1 MISLRYILP
10 QNREAMKVIDDS
22 GNIYTS
28 LWKACKVCG
37 LTSSGR
43 LHKRLKKHGHCKVS
57 GITFT
62 AIPDGSTTPEAKI
75 IVQKDPMM
83 ERIRMRYSDSEIEA
97 IARGEGIERRR
108 VDFPDIKLNGTHHKF
123 LVISDTHIGSVY
135 SPIEWHDI
143 VSDYA
148 NNNGVEAI
156 LHCGDLVEGMKI
168 GRIGT
173 QIYELS
179 EIGYEAQKAKAI
191 EILGKYK
198 VPIYIISGNHDFYYQ
213 EYAGANVIKS
223 ISDSLENVTYIGHD
237 SADIEVDGA
246 IIRLF
251 HGGDGSNSYAV
262 SYRLQKLCEAITGG
276 EKPNI
281 LLAGH
286 VHKFC
291 YIFERNIHAISV
303 PCMQAQTDWMR
314 GKKLAA
320 HTGFLELDFD
330 VSAGSISNLSV
341 RLFPFY
347 A

>member
-1 MISLRYILP
+1 
-10 QNREAMKVIDDS
+10 MKYVVDENGNKFENIWSACRHYGVACGGRNSRALAERGFCSAGSHIFTLVDDE
-22 GNIYTS
+22 N
-28 LWKACKVCG
+28 
-37 LTSSGR
+37 
-43 LHKRLKKHGHCKVS
+43 
-57 GITFT
+57 
-62 AIPDGSTTPEAKI
+62 PDAVPPSVPSKI
-75 IVQKDPMM
+75 VVQKDPVM
-83 ERIRMRYSDSEIEA
+83 ERLRRRYSESEIEA
-97 IARGEGIERRR
+97 IVRGEGIERKRIA
-108 VDFPDIKLNGTHHKF
+108 FPEIRLSGEHHK
-123 LVISDTHIGSVY
+123 LVVISDTHIGSVY
-135 SPIEWHDI
+135 SPEEWHDV
-143 VSDYA
+143 VSNYA
-148 NNNGVEAI
+148 NENGVEAV

-179 EIGYEAQKAKAI
+179 ELGYEAQKEKAAQ
-191 EILGKYK
+191 ILSKYH

-213 EYAGANVIKS
+213 EYAGANIIKTLS
-223 ISDSLENVTYIGHD
+223 ESLDNVTYVGHD
-237 SADIEVDGA
+237 SADIDVGGA

-276 EKPNI
+276 DKPNI

-303 PCMQAQTDWMR
+303 PCLQMQTNFMR

-320 HTGFLELDFD
+320 HTGFLELEFD
-330 VSAGSISNLSV
+330 VYEKSVKNLSV
-341 RLFPFY
+341 KFFPFY